1 MSNYGQRGVAPSARL
16 SQCWVKA
23 IIGGGGNG

>member
-23 IIGGGGNG
+23 IIGGGSNG